1 MIAFRSSRRLVNHWA
16 SGEPWARGQVNSIGR
31 LESRWTGKGISTS
44 LTSTTTAS
52 RNFLPLAD
60 LLSNGVAMGA
70 VPASSTR
77 PTTLRSIAPA
87 ISTCRMSTT
96 IASRSFHRRGIRSRS
111 GESPVKPGEFG
122 EGELRGLVVD
132 GQGNIYVGDIGNNR
146 IQKLSP
152 AGRYL
157 AQWAAPGGKL
167 GDFSGHT
174 EIAMDTQGNLYVS
187 IGNRVLKLAV
197 R

>member
-1 MIAFRSSRRLVNHWA
+1 
-16 SGEPWARGQVNSIGR
+16 
-31 LESRWTGKGISTS
+31 
-44 LTSTTTAS
+44 
-52 RNFLPLAD
+52 
-60 LLSNGVAMGA
+60 
-70 VPASSTR
+70 
-77 PTTLRSIAPA
+77 
-87 ISTCRMSTT
+87 
-96 IASRSFHRRGIRSRS
+96 
-111 GESPVKPGEFG
+111 
-122 EGELRGLVVD
+122 VD